1 MYKRQIQASLASEEA
16 EAIALQKKASQP
28 DRYSE
33 MKLEMSLN
41 LKHELVTTVGIA
53 IKEFVD
59 KKAITHDTTWEEVIQ
74 YFPPRH
80 EAQKAMKEAIDPKE
94 PSCLNEVEK
103 KGFVDDNDGIMKP
116 DNSEDESISEGRS
129 KTNSSSSASSSLSED
144 AEEIPWLM
152 SYSQNRRGYMHL
164 QDISA
169 NTPWTC
175 MCGRKLKKPIAGVG
189 LHTAKLEGAQWSPRC
204 FQRLTKEQKSLFV

>member
-1 MYKRQIQASLASEEA
+1 MRVLAGSR
-16 EAIALQKKASQP
+16 
-28 DRYSE
+28 DRS
-33 MKLEMSLN
+33 
-41 LKHELVTTVGIA
+41 
-53 IKEFVD
+53 
-59 KKAITHDTTWEEVIQ
+59 
-74 YFPPRH
+74 
-80 EAQKAMKEAIDPKE
+80 AIDPKE

-116 DNSEDESISEGRS
+116 DNSEAESISEGRS
-129 KTNSSSSASSSLSED
+129 KTDFSSSASSSLSED